1 MNRITSIENKD
12 KQRDLKN
19 TEDYKK
25 IKDFVSKNVSNEKQ
39 DYVMNLLIGLS
50 LMSEEKYFPIWTG
63 HQLD

>member
-50 LMSEEKYFPIWTG
+50 RMSEEKYFPIWTG